1 MICPDCE
8 MEVIKLNTAGICHQ
22 CAIRK
27 NNVSYQNRKNG
38 TNKPYV
44 KLKDLK
50 GTKEYN
56 RVMGRR
62 LAESNKN
69 SRDLIKSKP
78 KNVSIIKSTYQIK
91 ENKSNTNMIKD
102 LINKDLEKYYKDLNI
117 NPKDNFIPLEI
128 IFEWFYGLCQQSNYI
143 DDLLTKKK
151 IFDNLI
157 VNALHELKNPQDYPD
172 FYAVI
177 GEKIALIQKQRTPID
192 NEYEKYKQ
200 IEPIFNYLRENKDFI
215 NLLSTCR
222 VNLLDMIEK
231 IKDPKYITDAPSMQ
245 HYDFTI
251 SPTNNIP
258 LKKLNTEKIKIRYYF
273 KIKRVKYLYGNP
285 NYQEFIYSSNIS
297 ADNENEAKTKFIEY
311 IRRDFPNLVFN
322 TKDIVISTIPFVS
335 TKECS

>member
-8 MEVIKLNTAGICHQ
+8 MEVTKLNREGICHQ
-22 CAIRK
+22 CYIRK
-27 NNVSYQNRKNG
+27 SNVSYQNKKNG
-38 TNKPYV
+38 TNNPYI
-44 KLKDLK
+44 KLKDIK
-50 GTKEYN
+50 GTTEYN

-62 LAESNKN
+62 TAKSNKN
-69 SRDLIKSKP
+69 AKDLIKSNKEI
-78 KNVSIIKSTYQIK
+78 KNNVITKAG
-91 ENKSNTNMIKD
+91 NNSNTDMIKD

-157 VNALHELKNPQDYPD
+157 VDALHELKNPQDNPN
-172 FYAVI
+172 FYAII
-177 GEKIALIQKQRTPID
+177 GEKIALIQNQRTPID

-215 NLLSTCR
+215 KLLSDCR
-222 VNLLDMIEK
+222 INLLDMIDK
-231 IKDPKYITDAPSMQ
+231 IKDPKYITDTPSMQ

-251 SPTNNIP
+251 SPINNIP
-258 LKKLNTEKIKIRYYF
+258 LKKLNTDKIKLKYYF

-297 ADNENEAKTKFIEY
+297 ADNDEEAKTKFIEY
-311 IRRDFPNLVFN
+311 IRKDFPNLVFN
-322 TKDIVISTIPFVS
+322 TKDIVMSTTPFTS
-335 TKECS
+335 SKECS